1 MLFVVDT
8 NKARRERTGFY
19 TKIKKDI
26 LMNYN
31 LYLMVLPAFIL
42 FVLFSYLPMYGIIIA
57 FKKYDI
63 VLGFADSPWV
73 GLKYFESFFK
83 DPFVGRLIKNT
94 LLLGFLNLFWG
105 FWPPILLALMLSE
118 MPSLRYRKFVQSVS
132 YLPHFV
138 STVVI
143 VGMLMDIFGTDGLIN
158 RFRES
163 IGMESIAFFN
173 RPEYFRS
180 LYIGSGIWQ
189 GIGWSSI
196 IYMSALSGVD
206 TELYEAAY
214 IDGASRLKR
223 IIHISLPS
231 ILPVITILLIMNAA
245 NIVNVGFEKVY
256 LMQNPAI
263 YETSDVISTYVYRR
277 GLVNRNFSFGTAVG
291 LMNSIISFIIVYVT
305 NRISRA
311 LDGATLW

>member
-1 MLFVVDT
+1 MSAQKGAALKRAGFIS
-8 NKARRERTGFY
+8 NMRRDIRT
-19 TKIKKDI
+19 
-26 LMNYN
+26 NYN
-31 LYLMVLPAFIL
+31 LYLMIMPAFVLFIL
-42 FVLFSYLPMYGIIIA
+42 FCYLPMYGIIIA

-63 VLGFADSPWV
+63 VLGFDNSPWV

-83 DPFVGRLIKNT
+83 DPFVGRLIRNT
-94 LLLGFLNLFWG
+94 FVLGFMNLFWG
-105 FWPPILLALMLSE
+105 FWPPILLALLLSE
-118 MPSLRYRKFVQSVS
+118 MPGLGYRKFVQSVS

-143 VGMLMDIFGTDGLIN
+143 VGMLMDLFGATGLIN

-163 IGMESIAFFN
+163 LNMETIAFFN
-173 RPEYFRS
+173 KPEYFRS

-189 GIGWSSI
+189 GVGWGSI

-206 TELYEAAY
+206 AELYEAAY
-214 IDGASRLKR
+214 IDGASRIKR

-231 ILPVITILLIMNAA
+231 ILPVITILLILNAA

-263 YETSDVISTYVYRR
+263 YETADVISTYVYRR

-291 LMNSIISFIIVYVT
+291 LMNSIISFVIVFAT